1 MSSPTNRSIRAAF
14 IVALGGLI
22 FGLDAVL
29 ISGGN
34 ASIRSEFQLTDSQ
47 LGWVVSAAGWGVL
60 PALLI
65 VGPLVNKIGRK
76 HTLILIAALYVVSAV
91 TSVIST
97 NWIMLAYARALG
109 GMAFTS
115 LSVASMYIGEIAPP
129 KARGKMVSVNQ
140 LNIGIGIFLAFLI
153 NWFLAKIAG
162 EGALTVNWF
171 GAELGLWRW
180 MLGVE
185 IIPAIIWLL
194 LLMGIPKSPRWL
206 FGVGREEE
214 ALDMLRLTVPS
225 DKVDAT
231 LSEIRSGAQGED
243 ALSVGQSLS
252 ELFSSH
258 MSKALLIGLLVAIL
272 QPLTGINNLLYYAPI
287 VFEQSGSGTNAA
299 FQSTVAIGVIA
310 MVATGIAILIIDRVG
325 RRPLLIVGLA
335 SAAAC
340 LLLAGW
346 GFSQASYILNAV
358 DLEALPAGVPVE
370 ALQPLLGV
378 EYSSDV
384 AFKNALVDTMGL
396 DSARQ
401 FEGEMIKASV
411 EGLNA
416 GLIIFGL
423 LGFVAAFNVSIGP
436 IMWVLFSEIFATRVR
451 GIAIALCALV
461 TSLVSAGLAK
471 VFPQL
476 LAGIG
481 AANVFL
487 MFGAII
493 AIGLVLVYFVVPET
507 KNKSIEEIEA
517 AFKGKKATA

>member
-1 MSSPTNRSIRAAF
+1 MGRSVRAAF

-60 PALLI
+60 PALLV
-65 VGPLVNKIGRK
+65 VGPLVNWIGRK
-76 HTLILIAALYVVSAV
+76 HTLILIAAMYVISAV

-97 NWIMLAYARALG
+97 DWLMLAYARALG

-129 KARGKMVSVNQ
+129 QVRGKMVSVNQ

-153 NWFLAKIAG
+153 NWFIANAAG
-162 EGALTVNWF
+162 EGVLIVNW
-171 GAELGLWRW
+171 LGMEVSLWRW

-185 IIPAIIWLL
+185 IIPAIIWLVL
-194 LLMGIPKSPRWL
+194 LLGIPKSPRWL
-206 FGVGREEE
+206 YGVGRADE
-214 ALDMLRLTVPS
+214 AREMLALTVPA
-225 DKVDAT
+225 DKVESTFD
-231 LSEIRSGAQGED
+231 EIKNSSLGEN
-243 ALSVGQSLS
+243 SLGIIPS
-252 ELFSSH
+252 IVELCTTH
-258 MSKALLIGLLVAIL
+258 LGKAMLIGLLVAIL

-299 FQSTVAIGVIA
+299 FQSTIAIGVIA
-310 MVATGIAILIIDRVG
+310 MVATGVAILIIDRVG
-325 RRPLLIVGLA
+325 RRPLLSYGLA
-335 SAAAC
+335 AAAIC

-346 GFSQASYILNAV
+346 GFSQASYVLSAE
-358 DLEALPAGVPVE
+358 DLTTLSQGVPID

-378 EYSSDV
+378 EYGSDV
-384 AFKNALVDTMGL
+384 AFKNALVEALGL
-396 DSARQ
+396 DTARQ
-401 FEGEMIKASV
+401 FEGELIKASV

-416 GLIIFGL
+416 GVIIFGL

-436 IMWVLFSEIFATRVR
+436 IMWVLFSEVFPTRVR
-451 GIAIALCALV
+451 GIAIAACALV

-476 LAGIG
+476 LAESG
-481 AANVFL
+481 ASNVFL
-487 MFGAII
+487 MFGGII
-493 AIGLVLVYFVVPET
+493 AIGLVAVYFLVPET

-517 AFKGKKATA
+517 LFKGGKAGA